1 MAVSQF
7 DLTGK
12 VALVV
17 GGSGGLG
24 TAVSTGLAAAGAD
37 VIPVSRNRER
47 NAEVAAAIEKLG
59 RRSKAVS
66 VDAADREQVEQFV
79 DQVMDEFGHI
89 DILVNM
95 AGALVKKPLL
105 ELSEAEWDKVMN
117 VNLKAIFV
125 FSNAVAP
132 KMQAQGG
139 GAIINFASMGS
150 FLGITRSGVYCASK
164 GGVAQLTKVQAAE
177 WAKHGIRV
185 NAVAP
190 GWFKT
195 PLNQA
200 FLGQPEVEK
209 TITDRTPLGRYGKP
223 TDLVGPVVFLASP
236 AAEFVTG
243 IVLPVDGGYLS
254 YAI

>member
-59 RRSKAVS
+59 HRSKAVS

-95 AGALVKKPLL
+95 AGALVK
-105 ELSEAEWDKVMN
+105 
-117 VNLKAIFV
+117 I
-125 FSNAVAP
+125 
-132 KMQAQGG
+132 GR
-139 GAIINFASMGS
+139 ASC
-150 FLGITRSGVYCASK
+150 R
-164 GGVAQLTKVQAAE
+164 E
-177 WAKHGIRV
+177 RV
-185 NAVAP
+185 
-190 GWFKT
+190 
-195 PLNQA
+195 
-200 FLGQPEVEK
+200 
-209 TITDRTPLGRYGKP
+209 
-223 TDLVGPVVFLASP
+223 
-236 AAEFVTG
+236 
-243 IVLPVDGGYLS
+243 
-254 YAI
+254 